1 MLQGSVLGRSLTA
14 TGIPYREAARADGDA
29 PLSIKATLSSQA
41 EYALVITQPPGP
53 SAAPLHNVIVDA
65 SWP

>member
-1 MLQGSVLGRSLTA
+1 MELESVLGRSLTA
-14 TGIPYREAARADGDA
+14 TGIPYREAARADGSP

-53 SAAPLHNVIVDA
+53 SAAPLQNVIVDA